1 MRKIWF
7 TVPLITAALMTAP
20 MAASA
25 SADMTASSTAESI
38 AQTEPVYALSVR
50 DMSDSLY
57 KGHWVTAEFGY
68 KMFLPD
74 AWTMQEDAEGNG
86 TVFEAQSKDQTQGM
100 AVSKIETD
108 QIFSQQALFGRMG
121 QIDGLTDI
129 TMLETNGIETV
140 TFTQAKEDVKG
151 IAFADGDTLY
161 TMAFTPASDSSF
173 NLVSTQIVASLQKVK
188 DTADS
193 TAESAAESW
202 AEPISIPSVESLAE
216 SAAASVSESVLT
228 K

>member
-1 MRKIWF
+1 MRRTWF
-7 TVPLITAALMTAP
+7 TVPLVSAVLMAAP

-100 AVSKIETD
+100 AVSKIETG
-108 QIFSQQALFGRMG
+108 QAFSQQDLFNRMEK
-121 QIDGLTDI
+121 IDGLTDI
-129 TMLETNGIETV
+129 TMLETNGIEAV
-140 TFTQAKEDVKG
+140 SFTQAKEDVKG

-161 TMAFTPASDSSF
+161 TMAFTPASDASF
-173 NLVSTQIVASLQKVK
+173 NLVSTQIVASLQQAGNA
-188 DTADS
+188 ADS
-193 TAESAAESW
+193 AAESVAESW

-216 SAAASVSESVLT
+216 SAAASVSESVLA

>member
-57 KGHWVTAEFGY
+57 KGHWVTAAFGY
-68 KMFLPD
+68 KLFLPD
-74 AWTMQEDAEGNG
+74 AWTMQEDTGSNG
-86 TVFEAQSKDQTQGM
+86 TVLEAQSKDQKQGM

-108 QIFSQQALFGRMG
+108 QAFSQQDLFNRMEK
-121 QIDGLTDI
+121 IDGLTDI
-129 TMLETNGIETV
+129 TMLETNSIETV
-140 TFTQAKEDVKG
+140 TFTKAKEDVKG